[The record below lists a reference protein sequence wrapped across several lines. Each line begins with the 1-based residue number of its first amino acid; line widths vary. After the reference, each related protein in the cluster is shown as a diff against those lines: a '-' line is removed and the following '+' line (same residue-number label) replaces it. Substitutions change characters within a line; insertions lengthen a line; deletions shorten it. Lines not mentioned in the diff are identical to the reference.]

1 MSLAPDQGALN
12 YLKISLQEWGM
23 CLLWYLFLKQFRPQ
37 SQGKVPWGRG

>member
-23 CLLWYLFLKQFRPQ
+23 CLLWLFLFKAISKF
-37 SQGKVPWGRG
+37 G